1 MAHAGSVELSSEAD
15 PGWDPAPP
23 ERDWSQRTLGQIW
36 RPVVVVVVVGALVAA
51 AAVFVPFVVLSNEL
65 DGVEGFP
72 GAMAA
77 CEDPSAD
84 LALAA
89 TNDDAAEVARL
100 AAEDPTAVNRSRGGW
115 TPLLC
120 AVDHGSARAAGA
132 LLAVGADPDLA
143 VGGRAAPVSIAAADG
158 DQALVQALLEAGADP
173 SSAAGGTTPLV
184 EAIRASVEEG
194 DEVDVV
200 GALLAAGADPSAV
213 DERGESP
220 LLWAAWQGDAEAAAV
235 LLDAGADP
243 DQVLSVDGHVVELA
257 FAPRLPVEADIE
269 ALAPLADGRGEV
281 RALHAAAGTGDAEV
295 VQVLLAAG
303 ADPGAVAYGAFT
315 PLHLAEAVGDEE
327 VAALLLL
334 AGADPEAA
342 PDPVVGTPSDLAA
355 AVGTGR

>member
-1 MAHAGSVELSSEAD
+1 MEVSSDAD
-15 PGWDPAPP
+15 LGWDPAPP

-100 AAEDPTAVNRSRGGW
+100 AAEDPTAVDRSRGGW

-120 AVDHGSARAAGA
+120 AVDHGSARAAGT

-173 SSAAGGTTPLV
+173 SNPAGGTTPLI
-184 EAIRASVEEG
+184 EAIRASVEAGG
-194 DEVDVV
+194 DAEVLA
-200 GALLAAGADPSAV
+200 ALLAAGADPAGV
-213 DERGESP
+213 DEEGESP
-220 LLWAAWQGDAEAAAV
+220 LLWAAWQGDAEAAAA

-243 DQVLSVDGHVVELA
+243 DQVLSVDGRVVELA
-257 FAPRLPVEADIE
+257 LAARLPVEADIE
-269 ALAPLADGRGEV
+269 PLDALGGGRGEV
-281 RALHAAAGTGDAEV
+281 RALHAAAVTGDAEV
-295 VQVLLAAG
+295 AQLLLAAG

-315 PLHLAEAVGDEE
+315 PLHLAEVVGDEE

-334 AGADPEAA
+334 AGADPDAA
-342 PDPVVGTPSDLAA
+342 SDPEVGAPADLAV
-355 AVGTGR
+355 AVGARR